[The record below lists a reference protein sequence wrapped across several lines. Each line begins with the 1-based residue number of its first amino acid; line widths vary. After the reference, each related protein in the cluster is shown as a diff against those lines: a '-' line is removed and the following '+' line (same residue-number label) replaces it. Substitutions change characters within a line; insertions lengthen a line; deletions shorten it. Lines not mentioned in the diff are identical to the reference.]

1 MQFIEDHD
9 ISIACLCE
17 TWFDSQKGKFTARI
31 KEAGFEIVHANR
43 DDRRGGG
50 VAILYKKSLRVKPGE
65 ESTTKFSSF
74 EFAYC
79 CIQASRSKIVLLC
92 IYRLQEVKVAQDE
105 TDSFKKMLQKTTK
118 FLLLHSQ
125 IHSEVKWV
133 IKVSIDMEKFILR
146 LANFFFRAITSKK
159 CRSSQVTLLSANKS
173 S

>member
-1 MQFIEDHD
+1 MNEERLDNVLQFIEDND
-9 ISIACLCE
+9 IGISCLCE

-79 CIQASRSKIVLLC
+79 CIQASRSKIVLLGWGAFP
-92 IYRLQEVKVAQDE
+92 IFDQAIFAPPSNLENMYVHRTQ
-105 TDSFKKMLQKTTK
+105 KK
-118 FLLLHSQ
+118 
-125 IHSEVKWV
+125 
-133 IKVSIDMEKFILR
+133 SIF
-146 LANFFFRAITSKK
+146 
-159 CRSSQVTLLSANKS
+159 
-173 S
+173 